1 MSNIRETIS
10 EMLRDRAIVITL
22 IIIGLLLVAIVIIAA
37 IYIRPSDLQVPVR
50 YSAFGIT
57 NFYRDKWYYELVL
70 ALFGFVM
77 AGLHLAIG
85 VKLYQIKGR
94 ELAYPFLWLT
104 IGLLAITT
112 TLLLAILQVASL
124 SQ

>member
-1 MSNIRETIS
+1 MNIKETIS
-10 EMLRDRAIVITL
+10 EMLHDRSMVIAL
-22 IIIGLLLVAIVIIAA
+22 LAVVGLLVAIVIISV

-57 NFYRDKWYYELVL
+57 NFYRDKWYYEIIL

-77 AGLHLAIG
+77 AGLHMAIS
-85 VKLYQIKGR
+85 VRLFQLKGR
-94 ELAYPFLWLT
+94 EFTLAFIWLSV
-104 IGLLAITT
+104 GLLAITAA
-112 TLLLAILQVASL
+112 LLLAIFQVASL